1 MKYIITESQH
11 KLLQNRQWALRRY
24 DLVLNELKES
34 IEVLDPCRFADFDD
48 YEHRLTQYMMDGL
61 HPLFYLTDDFDYEGM
76 RNLFKDMFYV
86 DITEAYY
93 SGKEKC

>member
-11 KLLQNRQWALRRY
+11 KLLQNRQWISRSY
-24 DLVLNELKES
+24 DLVLNELKDS

-48 YEHRLTQYMMDGL
+48 YEHRLSQYIMDGL
-61 HPLFYLTDDFDYEGM
+61 HHLFYLTDDFDYEGM
-76 RNLFKDMFYV
+76 RTLLKDLFYV
-86 DITEAYY
+86 DMTEAYY